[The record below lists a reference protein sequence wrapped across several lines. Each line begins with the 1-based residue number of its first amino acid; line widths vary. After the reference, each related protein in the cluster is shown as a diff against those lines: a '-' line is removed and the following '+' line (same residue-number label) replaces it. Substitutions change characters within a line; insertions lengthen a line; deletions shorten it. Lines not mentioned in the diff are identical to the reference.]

1 MKKIYIS
8 FVAMLT
14 VASCLGQHKIDRSKA
29 PKAGKAPI
37 INIGEPAS
45 FTLDNGLKVFV
56 VENHKLPKVSFQL
69 SVNIQ
74 PMTEGEK
81 VGLSDMAGE
90 MLSAGTTDKSKAE
103 IDEEIDFIG
112 ASLTTT
118 SNGIY
123 TSSLSKHADNVMRLM
138 SEVMLSPAFP
148 EKELEKK
155 KKRAL
160 SGLKS
165 LGSNA
170 DAIAGRVIK
179 VLNFGKDHPYGEV
192 QTAAHIK
199 SITIDDCKNYY
210 KTYFR
215 PNISYLVMV
224 GDITPDK
231 AKEMANK
238 YFGKWERQDVPF
250 KKFDNPSSPKGVR
263 VVFVEKPGA
272 VQSVVKVIYPI
283 EFPKGSEDVAA
294 VTVMQGV
301 FGGAFSSR
309 LNMNL
314 REDKAYTYGAR
325 GSVRSD
331 KYIGRFSAGASVRNE
346 VTDSTVTQILFEMN
360 KMISENI
367 TQEELDRNV
376 NFNNGKFALGL
387 EKDQTIVRFALNI
400 ERYGLPSDYYQNYLS
415 RLQKVT
421 LEDVNTAAKKYL
433 KPNDCIILIVG
444 NPEVV
449 DGLKQF
455 DTDGKIEFYDKNGDE
470 VSGEKKELPSGL
482 TAQKV
487 IDDYVLAY
495 TNTSSLKQAAKKL
508 KKIKSISMKSET
520 EIQGMKIDISTK
532 RAAPNMLSQEMNMN
546 GKTMQKTV
554 FNGTTGGTSG
564 RQGNKAF
571 TEEEIAE
578 HKVSSVLHAE
588 SKYKELGFKIQ
599 LKSIEDVNGKDAYL
613 IEVTDPAGNVE
624 NVYFDVDSKLKVYST
639 STQES
644 PQGDIE
650 VTTEYSEYKEVGGLL
665 LPHRLSQVFGPQAM
679 DMEVKEIIINDK
691 INKKDFEFEIK

>member
-1 MKKIYIS
+1 
-8 FVAMLT
+8 MLT
-14 VASCLGQHKIDRSKA
+14 IVSCVGQHKIDRSNA

-37 INIGEPAS
+37 INIGTPTS
-45 FTLDNGLKVFV
+45 FILDNGLKVFV

-74 PMTEGEK
+74 PMTEGDK
-81 VGLSDMAGE
+81 VGLSDIAGE
-90 MLSAGTTDKSKAE
+90 MLSAGTISKSKAE

-112 ASLTTT
+112 ANLTTT

-123 TSSLSKHADNVMRLM
+123 TSSLSKHADKVMSLM

-148 EKELEKK
+148 EEELEKK
-155 KKRAL
+155 KKRTL

-192 QTAAHIK
+192 QMVEHVK
-199 SITIDDCKNYY
+199 NITIEDCKNYY

-224 GDITPDK
+224 GDITPVK

-238 YFGKWERQDVPF
+238 YFGKWERQEVPF
-250 KKFDNPSSPKGVR
+250 KKFDNPTFPKGVR
-263 VVFVEKPGA
+263 VAFVEKPGA

-283 EFPKGSEDVAA
+283 EFPKGSEDAAA

-325 GSVRSD
+325 GTVRSD
-331 KYIGRFSAGASVRNE
+331 KYIGSFSAGASVRNE
-346 VTDSTVTQILFEMN
+346 VTDSTVTQILYEMN
-360 KMISENI
+360 KMIAENI

-387 EKDQTIVRFALNI
+387 EKDQTIARFALNI
-400 ERYGLPSDYYQNYLS
+400 ERYNLPADYYQNYLA

-421 LEDVNTAAKKYL
+421 LEDVNAAAKKYL
-433 KPNDCIILIVG
+433 KPNDCIILVVG

-449 DGLKQF
+449 HGLKQF
-455 DTDGKIEFYDKNGDE
+455 DTDGKIEFYDKNGDP
-470 VSGEKKELPSGL
+470 VSGKKKELPKGL
-482 TAQKV
+482 TAKKIV
-487 IDDYVLAY
+487 DDYVMAY
-495 TNTSSLKQAAKKL
+495 TKTSSLKDANKKL
-508 KKIKSISMKSET
+508 SKIKSISMKSET
-520 EIQGMKIDISTK
+520 EIQGMKIIISTK
-532 RAAPNMLSQEMNMN
+532 RVAPNMLSQEMSMN
-546 GKTMQKTV
+546 GMVMQKTV
-554 FNGTTGGTSG
+554 FNGETGGTSG
-564 RQGNKAF
+564 MEGKKAF

-578 HKVSSVLHAE
+578 HKVSSVLHSE
-588 SKYKELGFKIQ
+588 SKYKELGFKTQ
-599 LKSIEDVNGKDAYL
+599 LKSIEDVNGKEAYL
-613 IEVTDPAGNVE
+613 VEVIDPAGNVE

-639 STQES
+639 STQET
-644 PQGDIE
+644 PQGVMQI
-650 VTTEYSEYKEVGGLL
+650 TTEYGDYKEEGGIL
-665 LPHRLSQVFGPQAM
+665 LPHRLNQMFGPQAM

-691 INKKDFEFEIK
+691 INKKDFEFDAK